1 MNPASGRLLLGWA
14 IPLSWGKN
22 LPNSVVWGVWT
33 SGNRPKSWAERCCSC
48 FGRTA
53 DACRV
58 LHGRHGLFFVAST
71 VWSWQKSI
79 PQNWKKQVPPKNEQN
94 SRVILPRD
102 PKILHACWSH
112 WFTRETL
119 GLPAL
124 RPSSFEGPVGTFN
137 LWQGLLG
144 LAQDG
149 ACIYIYIIYIICI
162 YVYIY
167 INKCVYIYICIS
179 PSLLCQRWIPPKCG
193 VSRLELEL
201 LKFEDHQKP
210 SSFGSS
216 FYPLYIK

>member
-1 MNPASGRLLLGWA
+1 MGLHVYHLALSALVPLSGGLLQWCLPVVGRNCLMGAPWMSHVTMNPASGRLLLGWA

-149 ACIYIYIIYIICI
+149 ACIYIT
-162 YVYIY
+162 
-167 INKCVYIYICIS
+167 KA
-179 PSLLCQRWIPPKCG
+179 
-193 VSRLELEL
+193 SRRPGLEYRYKRSEANL
-201 LKFEDHQKP
+201 
-210 SSFGSS
+210 
-216 FYPLYIK
+216 I